1 MADQK
6 YGLELIGVSSI
17 GGLLSL
23 NKNSLNKKDF
33 KNLHV
38 FTVAIMDK
46 KINRTVA
53 FVRFDSKGSFVNGS
67 VPEIGLSGETLS
79 LAKDFFKVFH
89 QSPFRLV
96 FFSAL
101 SYLEKNG
108 VHSFRSDNGSF
119 DRGVSHKKQVRQ
131 RIISHEKRW
140 GKYSSLYHSFGEF
153 PRLSFNELDKV
164 LAANKP
170 VPLRLL
176 PPESVLRNVRAKSY
190 AHLELGRMG
199 KAKYKQMRK
208 ARIRGK

>member
-1 MADQK
+1 MTDQK

-23 NKNSLNKKDF
+23 NKSSLDKKAF

-67 VPEIGLSGETLS
+67 VPEIGLSGETFS

-89 QSPFRLV
+89 QSPFRLA

-108 VHSFRSDNGSF
+108 VHSFKSDNGSF
-119 DRGVSHKKQVRQ
+119 DKGVSHKKQIRQ
-131 RIISHEKRW
+131 RIIKHEKRW
-140 GKYSSLYHSFGEF
+140 GRESSLYHSFGEF
-153 PRLSFNELDKV
+153 PRLSFNELKSI
-164 LAANKP
+164 LAANRP
-170 VPLRLL
+170 VPTKFL
-176 PPESVLRNVRAKSY
+176 PPESILRKVRAKSY
-190 AHLELGRMG
+190 AALKLKKLGI
-199 KAKYKQMRK
+199 KKYKALRK
-208 ARIRGK
+208 VRIARK